1 MNQSMNGVY
10 NSPNFKRPTH
20 PRKSVKLR
28 LIIFLSSMKKITTL
42 AFLLIAI
49 CSIHA
54 QAPQGVNYQAVARN
68 ASGTELVNTPLTVRV
83 GVYTDVSA
91 TQQAYEE
98 THNVTTN
105 AFGLFNIVI
114 GQGNQTS
121 ANAFSTV
128 AWANS
133 NHFLKVEIDAGS
145 GFVNMGATQFWSVP
159 YALYAGASAG
169 GPTGATGPQGL
180 TGPTGAAG
188 ATGAQ
193 GLVGATGP
201 SGDPGPTGAA
211 GATGATGAQGLV
223 GATGPSGDPG
233 PTGAVGATGATGAQG
248 LIGPTG
254 AAGATGT
261 QGPTGLTG
269 ATGAQGPNGLTG
281 PTGLT
286 GANGTTGPTGLTGAT
301 GAAGATGAQGPT
313 GTNGLNGAT
322 GPTGLTGATGAAGAT
337 GATGAQGPTGSNGLN
352 GATGPTGLTGATGA
366 AGATGAQGPT
376 GPAGAN
382 GINGATG
389 PTGLTGATG
398 VAGATGAA
406 GPTGPTWTISAIS
419 FSTTGQLTVN
429 TTIPSIITATGG
441 NAWMTSGNVGTN
453 PGTNFI
459 GTTDAQGVAF
469 RTGNNERMRID
480 ASGKVG
486 IGTGTP
492 AFLFDVFGGD
502 INVANTFGYRING
515 SRVLYTTPGTGA
527 LYVGN
532 SAGNPSITGNFNTFV
547 GFQSGATVSSG
558 GGNSFFGYQSGQLTT
573 AGSFNTFL
581 GGQAGNVNA
590 TGNNNTAVGF
600 NALNGLTAGQNSTAI
615 GYEAG
620 INTTGNGNT
629 YVGAFAKSAM
639 NTIGSTA
646 VGYNSYAKSDYVV
659 VLGDTGVVN
668 VGIGTGTPTQKLQV
682 AAYTVTPAISLVAA
696 SNLNSMLLFGT
707 KQINNLGAL
716 EYDNNTHNMNFWT
729 NNSARMRLTG
739 TGSLLIGHIAGS
751 SGLLSVGSGSEKFRV
766 NGADGDVVFSD
777 VNASITFP
785 ANSVAGTMMYMFSG
799 GTSNADKMVIA
810 HSVAYNNWGL
820 QYQDGTDVFRF
831 LNNGNPVFNV
841 NLSNSTIQYPHIS
854 AGIDKVLSSDAAGNA
869 TWDYAVSPVKSQV
882 TSMTLN
888 TASGVYTYGTAPY
901 MTITPAKS
909 GIVTLTWNGSYNCQ
923 QSFPH
928 QIRAGVKVTTTATA
942 PSSATVFDT
951 SIILGN
957 AGGFSGAA
965 FGDIPFTLTY
975 SFTVAQ
981 GQTYYIWIGTFGI
994 NYNTSASGTLL
1005 GQSGRMTCEL
1015 HTTSGL

>member
-1 MNQSMNGVY
+1 MKQ
-10 NSPNFKRPTH
+10 
-20 PRKSVKLR
+20 
-28 LIIFLSSMKKITTL
+28 IFAL
-42 AFLLIAI
+42 ALFFIAI
-49 CSIHA
+49 GSANA

-83 GVYTDVSA
+83 GVYTDPSA

-98 THNVTTN
+98 IHNVTTN
-105 AFGLFNIVI
+105 AFGLFNIII

-121 ANAFSTV
+121 ANAFNTI

-145 GFVNMGATQFWSVP
+145 GFVNMGATQLWSVP

-169 GPTGATGPQGL
+169 GPTGTTGATGP
-180 TGPTGAAG
+180 
-188 ATGAQ
+188 Q

-201 SGDPGPTGAA
+201 SGDPGPTGAT
-211 GATGATGAQGLV
+211 GPQGLTGA
-223 GATGPSGDPG
+223 
-233 PTGAVGATGATGAQG
+233 TGAVGATGAQG
-248 LIGPTG
+248 PTGPTG
-254 AAGATGT
+254 A
-261 QGPTGLTG
+261 
-269 ATGAQGPNGLTG
+269 NGI
-281 PTGLT
+281 
-286 GANGTTGPTGLTGAT
+286 NGTTGPTGLTGAT
-301 GAAGATGAQGPT
+301 GAVGV
-313 GTNGLNGAT
+313 
-322 GPTGLTGATGAAGAT
+322 
-337 GATGAQGPTGSNGLN
+337 
-352 GATGPTGLTGATGA
+352 
-366 AGATGAQGPT
+366 TGAQGPT
-376 GPAGAN
+376 GPSGAN

-398 VAGATGAA
+398 AVGVTGAQGPTGPSGANGINGATGPTGLTGATGAVGVTGAQGPTGPTGANGINGATGPTGLTGATGATGAA
-406 GPTGPTWTISAIS
+406 GATGPTGPTWTISAIS

-459 GTTDAQGVAF
+459 GTTDAQGLAF

-492 AFLFDVFGGD
+492 VFLFDVFGGD
-502 INVANTFGYRING
+502 INVSNTFGYRING

-527 LYVGN
+527 LYIGN
-532 SAGNPSITGNFNTFV
+532 SAGNPSITGNFNTLV
-547 GFQSGATVSSG
+547 GFQSGTSVVSG
-558 GGNSFFGYQSGQLTT
+558 GANSFFGYQSGQLTT
-573 AGSFNTFL
+573 SGSFNTFL

-590 TGNNNTAVGF
+590 SGNNNTAVGY
-600 NALNGLTAGQNSTAI
+600 NALNGITAGINSTAL
-615 GYEAG
+615 GYLAG

-629 YVGAFAKSAM
+629 YLGAFTKAAM

-646 VGYNSYAKSDYVV
+646 VGYNSYVISDYAV

-682 AAYTVTPAISLVAA
+682 AAYSNTPAISLVTA

-716 EYDNNTHNMNFWT
+716 EYDNNANNMNFWT

-739 TGSLLIGHIAGS
+739 TGSLLIGHTAGS

-799 GTSNADKMVIA
+799 GTNNADKMVIA

-820 QYQDGTDVFRF
+820 EYQDGTDVFRF

-841 NLSNSTIQYPHIS
+841 NLTNSSIQYPHSS
-854 AGIDKVLSSDAAGNA
+854 AGVGKVLTSDAAGNA
-869 TWDYAVSPVKSQV
+869 TWDYALTPVKSV
-882 TSMTLN
+882 STSMN
-888 TASGVYTYGTAPY
+888 VGTASGIYTYGNPNY
-901 MTITPAKS
+901 ITITPAKS
-909 GIVTLTWNGSYNCQ
+909 GTVVMNWIGAYNCQ

-928 QIRAGVKVTTTATA
+928 QVRVGVKVTTTATQ
-942 PSSATVFDT
+942 PSTATAFD
-951 SIILGN
+951 SFIILGN
-957 AGGFSGAA
+957 AVGFSGAA
-965 FGDIPFTLTY
+965 YGDIPFTVTHT
-975 SFTVAQ
+975 FTVTQ
-981 GQTYYIWIGTFGI
+981 GQTYWIWIGTYGV
-994 NYNTSASGTLL
+994 NYSSNANANVQGLT
-1005 GQSGRMTCEL
+1005 GRMTCSL
-1015 HTTSGL
+1015 HTNAGL